1 MLNPTIT
8 VFGGSG
14 FLGRYLIKRMAAR
27 GYRIRVAVRR
37 PHLANFLQPLGGV
50 GQIVPI
56 QANIRDDAS
65 TARAVAGADIVINLV
80 GIRGPSGPQKLGN
93 VNAQGAR
100 RVARL
105 TAQAG
110 VPRLIHVSML
120 GAGPDARSHMAR
132 SKAHGERFVREAMP
146 QATIVRPAMMFGTE
160 DQVFNM
166 IASRARFT
174 PVLPLLAGD
183 TRHQPVYVGDVAEAI
198 LRIVEDSATDGL
210 TYELAGPHVYTWRAL
225 VEMVLREI
233 GRRRLLVPVP
243 FKAALW
249 AGAVLQYLP
258 CRILAADDVKQFASE
273 HIADGSCPG
282 LAALGVA
289 PTALDVILPTY
300 LRRFLV
306 SDLTVHTAPS

>member
-14 FLGRYLIKRMAAR
+14 FLGRYLIKHLAAR

-65 TARAVAGADIVINLV
+65 TARAVAGADIVVNLV
-80 GIRGPSGPQKLGN
+80 GIRGPSGPQTLGN

-110 VPRLIHVSML
+110 VPRLVHVSML
-120 GAGPDARSHMAR
+120 GAGLDARSHMAR

-146 QATIVRPAMMFGTE
+146 QATIVRPATMFGTE
-160 DQVFNM
+160 DHVINM

-174 PVLPLLAGD
+174 PVLPLLAGGM
-183 TRHQPVYVGDVAEAI
+183 RHQPVYVGDVAEAI
-198 LRIVEDSATDGL
+198 LCIVGDPATDGR
-210 TYELAGPHVYTWRAL
+210 TYELAGPRVYTWRAL
-225 VEMVLREI
+225 VETVLREI

-243 FKAALW
+243 FKPVLW
-249 AGAVLQYLP
+249 AGVALQYLP

-273 HIADGSCPG
+273 RVADGSCPG

-289 PTALDVILPTY
+289 PTALEVILPTY

-306 SDLTVHTAPS
+306 SDLTTHIALS